1 MYLLDF
7 YQDEEI
13 IEVGLFPSIEEGRKF
28 VKQIPGY
35 EMKEE
40 EGFLYE
46 YFYPE
51 SLPEYMEL
59 SFSGNLFPMTK
70 YMFLETS
77 RVDIVWKSLPDF
89 SKTGNG
95 IVDGATRVDAYSVDN
110 KEVSQYIRKRE
121 EQYVKV
127 KEILTLKDIEV
138 ERSFFGSE
146 DGEAVVY
153 RKKGTKDWHFLLHM
167 DPGFVE
173 EENMEAFVEEMLTV

>member
-1 MYLLDF
+1 
-7 YQDEEI
+7 
-13 IEVGLFPSIEEGRKF
+13 
-28 VKQIPGY
+28 
-35 EMKEE
+35 
-40 EGFLYE
+40 
-46 YFYPE
+46 
-51 SLPEYMEL
+51 MEL

-153 RKKGTKDWHFLLHM
+153 RKKEQKIGISYFIWTLAL
-167 DPGFVE
+167 
-173 EENMEAFVEEMLTV
+173 

>member
-7 YQDEEI
+7 YQNEEI

-153 RKKGTKDWHFLLHM
+153 RKKEQRIGIFYFTWTLAL
-167 DPGFVE
+167 
-173 EENMEAFVEEMLTV
+173 